1 MPANESLHKD
11 TEPEHEQPSEP
22 MPASGKEEH
31 DDAADQTKA
40 WPGEGRHRTSRP
52 ALSSGT

>member
-40 WPGEGRHRTSRP
+40 WPGEGRQNFSP
-52 ALSSGT
+52 GAQ